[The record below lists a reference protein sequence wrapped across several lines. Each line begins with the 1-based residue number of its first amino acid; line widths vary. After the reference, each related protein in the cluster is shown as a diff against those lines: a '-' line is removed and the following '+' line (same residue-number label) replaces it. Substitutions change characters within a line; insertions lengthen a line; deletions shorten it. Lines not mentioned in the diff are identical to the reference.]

1 MIKKVFKFGGA
12 SVKDAEAVRNMTK
25 ILREEDIK
33 DTILVISAMGKTT
46 NAIEKALE
54 RFRNA
59 DGHLGVDAISEI
71 TSYHETIM
79 TDLFEG
85 NTEHPVFDT
94 VTNLMLELYLKLQ
107 DTGYDYDYQYD
118 QTVCY
123 GELISTAIISA
134 YLNDQGMTNKLLDAR
149 SYIITDHR
157 FRAANPDWDECRIR
171 IEKLNEEHDGT
182 LYITQGFIGAS
193 EKPYT
198 TVTLGREGSDFSAAI
213 FANLLDAES
222 LTIWKDVDGI
232 RNADPKRFP
241 ITQKI
246 LHLSYSEAIELSFYG
261 ASVIHPKTIKPLQN
275 KNIPLYVRCF
285 LNSSLEPTTIDG
297 SKDYINYVASYI
309 VKDRQTLVSIS
320 SNDFSFMNEN
330 NLAFLFRTLDE
341 FDIHSNLIQT
351 SALALT
357 ICYDKDDRKLSKLT
371 AALSSI
377 FKVRYNNDLQLF
389 TIRHYKEGLEKD
401 FVGNR
406 KILLEQRNRLSLQL
420 VLEAEKT
427 L

>member
-85 NTEHPVFDT
+85 NNEHPVFDT

-171 IEKLNEEHDGT
+171 IENLMKN
-182 LYITQGFIGAS
+182 
-193 EKPYT
+193 T
-198 TVTLGREGSDFSAAI
+198 TAHCI
-213 FANLLDAES
+213 
-222 LTIWKDVDGI
+222 
-232 RNADPKRFP
+232 
-241 ITQKI
+241 
-246 LHLSYSEAIELSFYG
+246 
-261 ASVIHPKTIKPLQN
+261 
-275 KNIPLYVRCF
+275 
-285 LNSSLEPTTIDG
+285 
-297 SKDYINYVASYI
+297 
-309 VKDRQTLVSIS
+309 
-320 SNDFSFMNEN
+320 
-330 NLAFLFRTLDE
+330 
-341 FDIHSNLIQT
+341 
-351 SALALT
+351 
-357 ICYDKDDRKLSKLT
+357 
-371 AALSSI
+371 
-377 FKVRYNNDLQLF
+377 
-389 TIRHYKEGLEKD
+389 
-401 FVGNR
+401 
-406 KILLEQRNRLSLQL
+406 
-420 VLEAEKT
+420 
-427 L
+427 

>member
-1 MIKKVFKFGGA
+1 M
-12 SVKDAEAVRNMTK
+12 
-25 ILREEDIK
+25 
-33 DTILVISAMGKTT
+33 
-46 NAIEKALE
+46 
-54 RFRNA
+54 
-59 DGHLGVDAISEI
+59 
-71 TSYHETIM
+71 
-79 TDLFEG
+79 
-85 NTEHPVFDT
+85 
-94 VTNLMLELYLKLQ
+94 
-107 DTGYDYDYQYD
+107 
-118 QTVCY
+118 
-123 GELISTAIISA
+123 
-134 YLNDQGMTNKLLDAR
+134 
-149 SYIITDHR
+149 
-157 FRAANPDWDECRIR
+157 
-171 IEKLNEEHDGT
+171 
-182 LYITQGFIGAS
+182 
-193 EKPYT
+193 
-198 TVTLGREGSDFSAAI
+198 
-213 FANLLDAES
+213 
-222 LTIWKDVDGI
+222 
-232 RNADPKRFP
+232 
-241 ITQKI
+241 
-246 LHLSYSEAIELSFYG
+246 
-261 ASVIHPKTIKPLQN
+261 
-275 KNIPLYVRCF
+275 
-285 LNSSLEPTTIDG
+285 
-297 SKDYINYVASYI
+297 ASYI